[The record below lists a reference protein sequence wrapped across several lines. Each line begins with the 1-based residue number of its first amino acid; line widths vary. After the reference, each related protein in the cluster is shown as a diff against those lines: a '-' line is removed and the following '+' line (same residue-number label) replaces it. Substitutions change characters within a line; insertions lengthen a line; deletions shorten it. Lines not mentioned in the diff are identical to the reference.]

1 MWMKNF
7 IKTYENGINF
17 DENMEKHPQTILPL
31 DVMFFISRLILCSSH
46 DWLKCCNENDLNYK

>member
-31 DVMFFISRLILCSSH
+31 DGVFLFRLILCSSH
-46 DWLKCCNENDLNYK
+46 DWLKCCNENDLN

>member
-1 MWMKNF
+1 MKNF

-31 DVMFFISRLILCSSH
+31 DGMFFSFSFNFVFVARLAEML
-46 DWLKCCNENDLNYK
+46 

>member
-17 DENMEKHPQTILPL
+17 DANMEKHPQTILPL
-31 DVMFFISRLILCSSH
+31 DGVFLFRLILCSSH